1 MHVDAGAIQTRV
13 THGQAVFANAAAHI
27 VDQVN
32 VEGGGHNV
40 FGGVAHS
47 GSAAGQ
53 CCGQALR
60 AVFVFG
66 TGLADGFNS
75 GSVVE
80 AQGDGVDHLVE
91 GQLIQ
96 QGIPLGIVIVGTD
109 HGNQSQT
116 IVSAQGGHFNAVSLA
131 AVVTGESQVISQ
143 GLGCVQHNRL
153 GGEGGNPVG
162 AAQPGNFAR
171 FAAALVGVCFIKQVG
186 DGGAGF
192 AGGVGG
198 AVQSGVGPLVG
209 QGNVAIGGHAAIGVL
224 NGVALGSQ
232 DVVHSVVCIGGSGEV
247 VVASVNNIGLGVVGI
262 IGAQLALVNGDVDSL
277 GSAGSQDIGLGK
289 AAQLSRSLLDAVGLV
304 VIGVGALEVQLNG
317 FLAGVGGTGVGDFQG
332 DIESI
337 SRLGHIE
344 IAVLEGGVAVAIA
357 EGEGNSGGPVV
368 VAGIAGAHNSVLV
381 AGLVVTVIQV
391 DAFLIHAVHTL
402 HIRAIGQQVVICC
415 VGVSLGIEVV
425 HGGVGHVVIQVG
437 INQAAGRGSLAS
449 QQLGNTVDA
458 GLAHVADP
466 HSGIDAVILA
476 ADFRVQEIHL
486 NGVGRVDQNDDLL
499 EGAVVLQGLQ
509 VLEQFLFFSGQGQV
523 VTVALLAFDPGIIGA
538 VFATG
543 QVSALAAGT
552 GEHDDS
558 SIAVVSKAGLGAGQL
573 APGSFV
579 HSVLGVGFQGIGDGS
594 RGDAAVVLHH
604 IVRRIQIPQ
613 GAVDL
618 DALIFQSLLEVG
630 SLAGINGAGTG
641 AAVHQVHG
649 AVAEQADL
657 CAACQ
662 GQGVVVVLQQGC
674 AFGFNLC
681 AQLSLIGLA
690 LFIRG
695 EIALE
700 VLSVFVAVAPD
711 DLVGVGVQVVINGG
725 RIMERNRR
733 AYNGACGQ
741 DGGNGGQ
748 AGPHPNFGFLTHCVL
763 LLLENAL

>member
-1 MHVDAGAIQTRV
+1 M
-13 THGQAVFANAAAHI
+13 
-27 VDQVN
+27 
-32 VEGGGHNV
+32 
-40 FGGVAHS
+40 
-47 GSAAGQ
+47 
-53 CCGQALR
+53 
-60 AVFVFG
+60 
-66 TGLADGFNS
+66 
-75 GSVVE
+75 
-80 AQGDGVDHLVE
+80 
-91 GQLIQ
+91 
-96 QGIPLGIVIVGTD
+96 
-109 HGNQSQT
+109 
-116 IVSAQGGHFNAVSLA
+116 
-131 AVVTGESQVISQ
+131 
-143 GLGCVQHNRL
+143 
-153 GGEGGNPVG
+153 
-162 AAQPGNFAR
+162 
-171 FAAALVGVCFIKQVG
+171 
-186 DGGAGF
+186 
-192 AGGVGG
+192 
-198 AVQSGVGPLVG
+198 
-209 QGNVAIGGHAAIGVL
+209 
-224 NGVALGSQ
+224 
-232 DVVHSVVCIGGSGEV
+232 CIGGSGEV

-415 VGVSLGIEVV
+415 VGVSLGVEVV

-437 INQAAGRGSLAS
+437 INQAAGRGNLAS

-476 ADFRVQEIHL
+476 ADLRVQEIHL

-630 SLAGINGAGTG
+630 SLAG
-641 AAVHQVHG
+641 VHG

-700 VLSVFVAVAPD
+700 VLSVFVAVALD

-763 LLLENAL
+763 LLLEKCSITNCIMQEQNTECSK